1 MILDD
6 LDEQIFSLISTSP
19 KDTCQ
24 ELSVD
29 WTFLKEIHNNREATW
44 FPNQG
49 TESIKQSYQLLFL
62 DGLIR
67 EIKLRKNTWNYYDP
81 LDCSYLKEVLQ
92 NKGLQTVK
100 VSLSEIH
107 EG

>member
-29 WTFLKEIHNNREATW
+29 WTFFKEVHNDRKATW

-49 TESIKQSYQLLFL
+49 TQSIKQSYQLLFF

-67 EIKLRKNTWNYYDP
+67 EIKLRKNTRNYYYP
-81 LDCSYLKEVLQ
+81 LYSSNLKEVLQ
-92 NKGLQTVK
+92 YKGLQTVK

-107 EG
+107 